1 MNTHLGKARV
11 NGVSGRTIRGMKRN
25 PLFAT
30 IVGSLALMAASNTF
44 AQEAAQPAPAEPA
57 AAESA
62 NDPAT
67 LDTVIVTANKRSQ
80 NIRDVA
86 SGISVIGG
94 DRLENFGFSQLTD
107 FASYM
112 PGLQVQN
119 NGSPGR
125 TTVSMRGIAPLSSGA
140 TVGTYIDETPVG
152 SSGLY
157 QAATVLALD
166 LLPYDIDRI
175 EVLRGPQGTLYG
187 AGSMGGLLK
196 YVTRAPDLEETEFRA
211 GGGVSDVSGGGEL
224 GNNLRAAVN
233 LPIEP
238 GRLGLRMSFS
248 QNNLPGYIDNVLGEN
263 DFNEGTQRSA
273 RAALLW
279 RGDAA
284 SFQLTALQQSIST
297 DNNALMALDPDTLEP
312 IHGDLTTQQV
322 LDEPFDKD
330 IAYFS
335 ATLQWDLGWADFTS
349 ATGYSD
355 TDTMIRSDATVPYG
369 ELAIFYLG
377 QPEIG
382 SSYFDNTFQL
392 EKFTQEFRLASK
404 GDGPVQWLVGAF
416 YSDEEG
422 FNSQDAKLHALDGSL
437 LPTPPPPFDFFV
449 DTLAYL
455 EIPSDYREIAVFGNV
470 DWKISERFTLGA
482 GVRYA
487 ENDQFFSQN
496 VSDGFLL
503 PIGEA
508 PNESEEDVFTWS
520 LTPQFRLGE
529 DSLLYA
535 KIATGYQPGGPNVLL
550 PGIPPQVDSSMLTS
564 YELGWKT
571 AFVDGTLLLDVAA
584 FRIDWEDIQVLTSF
598 AGVTGLANG
607 GEATSEGVEFSTQF
621 RATESLTLGFT
632 GTWTD
637 ASIAKDYPTVYIPSG
652 PYIVELNTGL
662 AGDQLPYVPEWQWS
676 ATADYYFPV
685 GSWEGHVGGGFRWLD
700 ERVNG
705 TTERQVITD
714 GATGTPLVTS
724 ISAPLEL
731 DSYYALDLFAS
742 VSNDTW
748 SIRGYVKNA
757 TDERGYSSM
766 STLSTAATGVDVQV
780 NAVPIQP
787 RTVGLELDFRF

>member
-1 MNTHLGKARV
+1 MNTRPGKAGV
-11 NGVSGRTIRGMKRN
+11 NGVSGGAIRGMKRN

-30 IVGSLALMAASNTF
+30 IVGSLALIAAGNTL
-44 AQEAAQPAPAEPA
+44 AQEAAQSAPAEPA
-57 AAESA
+57 ASESA
-62 NDPAT
+62 DDPAT

-94 DRLENFGFSQLTD
+94 DRLENFGSSQLTD
-107 FASYM
+107 YASYM
-112 PGLQVQN
+112 PGLQVQS

-196 YVTRAPDLEETEFRA
+196 YVTRAPDLEEAEFRA

-224 GNNLRAAVN
+224 GNNVRAAVN

-248 QNNLPGYIDNVLGEN
+248 QNNLPGYIDNVLGED

-297 DNNALMALDPDTLEP
+297 DNNALVALDPDTLEP
-312 IHGDLTTQQV
+312 IHGDLTTQQFV
-322 LDEPFDKD
+322 DEPFDKD

-355 TDTMIRSDATVPYG
+355 TETVIRSDATVPYG
-369 ELAIFYLG
+369 EVANLILG
-377 QPEIG
+377 LPAPG
-382 SSYFDNTFQL
+382 SSYFENTFL
-392 EKFTQEFRLASK
+392 LDKFTQEFRFASK
-404 GDGPVQWLVGAF
+404 GDGPVQWLAGAF
-416 YSDEEG
+416 YSDENG
-422 FNSQDAKLHALDGSL
+422 HNSQDVKLNQLDGEPL
-437 LPTPPPPFDFFV
+437 PPPYDTIAG
-449 DTLAYL
+449 TLAFL

-470 DWKISERFTLGA
+470 DWKLNDLFTLGA

-487 ENDQFFSQN
+487 QNDQSFSQN
-496 VSDGFLL
+496 VTEGILL
-503 PIGEA
+503 PIQES

-520 LTPQFRLGE
+520 LTPQFHLGE

-535 KIATGYQPGGPNVLL
+535 KVATGYQPGGPNVLL

-564 YELGWKT
+564 YELGWK
-571 AFVDGTLLLDVAA
+571 AGFADNRVLLDVAA
-584 FRIDWEDIQVLTSF
+584 FRIDWDDIQVLTSF

-621 RATESLTLGFT
+621 RATDALTLGFT

-662 AGDQLPYVPEWQWS
+662 GGDPLPYVPEWQWS
-676 ATADYYFPV
+676 ATADYYFPI

-714 GATGTPLVTS
+714 GATGAPLVTT
-724 ISAPLEL
+724 ITPPQEL

-766 STLSTAATGVDVQV
+766 ASLSSALTGATAQV

-787 RTVGLELDFRF
+787 RTVGLEVDFRF